1 MMMMMMMMMMI
12 IIKTTMMNQFYEMKW
27 SSEERLL
34 TVISL
39 QGNGQQ
45 FPPSMKK
52 LRKLSA
58 E

>member
-1 MMMMMMMMMMI
+1 MMMMMMMMMM